1 MGTRVPNLQEA
12 IELGLLNSL
21 NTIRYNPISGAAYE
35 YPVKN
40 TVVSGINPTTGVATY
55 VPVNADGLVVVD
67 GSAIIP
73 FSYDYID
80 CSYTGSNM
88 TGVVFKTGGSGGST
102 VATLA
107 ITYDGNDNIDTVTR
121 T

>member
-1 MGTRVPNLQEA
+1 MGQRVVNLKET
-12 IELGLLNSL
+12 IDLVLLNSL
-21 NTIRYNPISGAAYE
+21 NTVRYNPVSGVAYE

-40 TVVSGINPTTGVATY
+40 TVISGINPTTGVATY
-55 VPVNADGLVVVD
+55 VPVTGSGVEVVVN
-67 GSAIIP
+67 SAIIP
-73 FSYDYID
+73 YEYDYID
-80 CSYTGSNM
+80 CTYTGNNM
-88 TGVVFKTGGSGGST
+88 TGVVFKTGGSGGTT

>member
-1 MGTRVPNLQEA
+1 MGLRVPNINEA

-21 NTIRYNPISGAAYE
+21 NTIRYNPVTGASYE

-40 TVVSGINPTTGVATY
+40 TVVAGINPTTGVPTY
-55 VPVNADGLVVVD
+55 LPVNTDGVIVVD

-80 CSYTGSNM
+80 CSYTGNNM
-88 TGVVFKTGGSGGST
+88 TGVVFKTGGSTGTT